1 MKNRRLNTS
10 SLLYVGLLDD
20 DPQQEY
26 GTETL
31 VYLAIAGTRANWN
44 RGFTT
49 LPGCVLDPV
58 ERRHWVYKST
68 CCAGGPVYG
77 NIPGLSSF
85 ICLTI

>member
-58 ERRHWVYKST
+58 
-68 CCAGGPVYG
+68 
-77 NIPGLSSF
+77 
-85 ICLTI
+85 